1 MAQDILLDPVTLDV
15 KIENGDFVVG
25 KVDEQNVQLLLLTM
39 PGQIRQSPFSG
50 IGISQLINSE
60 VSESELR
67 HTINVQLKLDGVV
80 KRKVT
85 FLADGNLNIEAE
97 YGS

>member
-15 KIENGDFVVG
+15 QIANGDFVVG

-85 FLADGNLNIEAE
+85 FLPDGNLNIEAE